1 MRIKV
6 AKSDAKAQLA
16 EPDIDDRFR
25 KGVGSLLRA
34 TRVRLGEDVQDVAS
48 VLRIRRTYLEAIEDG
63 RTNDLPG
70 LTYAIGFVRTYAEH
84 LGLDGAEV
92 VRRFKTE
99 AQAMGANNDLTFPS
113 PVQEG
118 RIPGGA
124 ILFVALLIAVLAY
137 GGWYYMSSQGK
148 TLTDIAPALSE
159 KLTSM
164 MESVQ
169 EQRIADPGPVAE
181 PASTEEKTEE
191 KLPAASVSPA
201 PVTSEPTTAEP
212 PVATSGDA
220 TSVPAAEPAPAPVE
234 TTAPVAA
241 PVPETAPASSV
252 PETATAETPPAE
264 VSAAIPAPAP
274 AAVSPQTPEN
284 TASQQA
290 PASGATTAPVP
301 APAVESQTP
310 VTEPVTPQQQI
321 ADVPAA
327 TDPAAAAPAFGAQG
341 PDVRIVLRAVAD
353 SWIQIREANG
363 DLVNA
368 QLLRPGERYNV
379 PNRAGLVLLTGNA
392 GGLELIVDGQ
402 KAPPLGPQ
410 GSIRR
415 NVALD
420 PAKLLAGSTTT
431 E

>member
-1 MRIKV
+1 M

-159 KLTSM
+159 KLASM

-169 EQRIADPGPVAE
+169 EQKIADPGPVTE
-181 PASTEEKTEE
+181 PASTEETTEE
-191 KLPAASVSPA
+191 KLPAASTSPA
-201 PVTSEPTTAEP
+201 PVTSEPATAEP

-220 TSVPAAEPAPAPVE
+220 TSAPAADPAPAPVE
-234 TTAPVAA
+234 TTPPVAA
-241 PVPETAPASSV
+241 QVPETVPASSL
-252 PETATAETPPAE
+252 PDTATSETPPAE
-264 VSAAIPAPAP
+264 VSAATPAP

-284 TASQQA
+284 TAPQQA
-290 PASGATTAPVP
+290 PASGVATAPVP
-301 APAVESQTP
+301 APAVESPAP

-321 ADVPAA
+321 ADV
-327 TDPAAAAPAFGAQG
+327 PAAAAPAFGAQG
-341 PDVRIVLRAVAD
+341 PDVRIVLHAVAD
-353 SWIQIREANG
+353 SWIQIREASG

-402 KAPPLGPQ
+402 KAPALGPQ

>member
-1 MRIKV
+1 M

-169 EQRIADPGPVAE
+169 EQKIADPGPVTE
-181 PASTEEKTEE
+181 PASTEETTEE
-191 KLPAASVSPA
+191 KLPAASASPA

-220 TSVPAAEPAPAPVE
+220 TSAPAADPAPAPVE
-234 TTAPVAA
+234 ATAPVVA

-252 PETATAETPPAE
+252 PETATSETPPAE
-264 VSAAIPAPAP
+264 VSAATPAPAPAP

-284 TASQQA
+284 SVSQQE
-290 PASGATTAPVP
+290 PASGVATAPVP
-301 APAVESQTP
+301 APAVESPAP

-341 PDVRIVLRAVAD
+341 PDVRIVLHAVAD
-353 SWIQIREANG
+353 SWIQIREASG

-402 KAPPLGPQ
+402 KAPALGPQ